1 MLEVMETK
9 KLLKDIDQTIL
20 VKTWHGTVMFRG
32 ASRLPI
38 VASQC
43 DPVHHQ
49 PIFPRFV
56 RHVLPACRADL
67 LITVLNA
74 TPVIM

>member
-1 MLEVMETK
+1 MLEGMETK
-9 KLLKDIDQTIL
+9 NLFNDIDQTIL

-43 DPVHHQ
+43 DPSTTSRY
-49 PIFPRFV
+49 FPVLFGMFC
-56 RHVLPACRADL
+56 RHVAQIC
-67 LITVLNA
+67 
-74 TPVIM
+74 

>member
-1 MLEVMETK
+1 MLEVIETK
-9 KLLKDIDQTIL
+9 KLFKDIEQTIL
-20 VKTWHGTVMFRG
+20 VKTWHGTVIFRG

-56 RHVLPACRADL
+56 WHVLPACRAGL
-67 LITVLNA
+67 LITLLNA
-74 TPVIM
+74 TPAIM